1 MALIYFIKHKILRK
15 VDDILLKGIKFNL
28 LVPYPAGNKGHG
40 MIQESFIHYNKNVLH
55 YVKAGNGKHPLLVFH
70 GFGQDHTLYVPLLKS
85 LSKKYTLYI
94 VDLFFH
100 GKSEWNE
107 DEQPLKKST
116 WNNILQVL
124 FQEQHI
130 TSFSILA
137 YSLGGKFALATIE
150 AYHQQIK
157 EVFLLAP
164 DGIKTSFWYS
174 LATYPRIFRN
184 FFKSMILHHERFLMI
199 AHKLNQFNLADK
211 GLIRFADFQMNSEA
225 KRKRVYY
232 SWVVFRH
239 LTFDLKKIAGLINQH
254 HIELTLVVGKYDK
267 VIRAENMHRL
277 LKHVHHYRL
286 EILES
291 GHTGLI
297 HESLGFLNTA
307 LLW

>member
-1 MALIYFIKHKILRK
+1 MRTQNLRTA
-15 VDDILLKGIKFNL
+15 VDCGLWTKFN
-28 LVPYPAGNKGHG
+28 
-40 MIQESFIHYNKNVLH
+40 MIQESFIHHHNNLLH

-100 GKSEWNE
+100 GKSEWNDGE
-107 DEQPLKKST
+107 IPLQKST
-116 WNNILQVL
+116 WKSIVESLL
-124 FQEQHI
+124 KDQHI
-130 TSFSILA
+130 ETFSILA

-150 AYHQQIK
+150 SFPGRVS

-174 LATYPRIFRN
+174 LATYPPFLRK
-184 FFKSMILHHERFLMI
+184 FFKSMIFRHERFLKM
-199 AHKLNQFNLADK
+199 ANKLGQYKLADP
-211 GLIRFADFQMNSEA
+211 GLIRFADYQMNTET

-239 LTFDLKKIAGLINQH
+239 LTFDLREIARLINENN
-254 HIELTLVVGKYDK
+254 IRLTMIAGKYDK
-267 VIRAENMHRL
+267 VIRPENMHRL
-277 LKHVHHYRL
+277 LKHVRDYKF

-297 HESLGFLNTA
+297 QESLY
-307 LLW
+307 LLMED

>member
-1 MALIYFIKHKILRK
+1 MT
-15 VDDILLKGIKFNL
+15 
-28 LVPYPAGNKGHG
+28 
-40 MIQESFIHYNKNVLH
+40 QESFIHYHRSLLH
-55 YVKAGNGKHPLLVFH
+55 YVKAGNGKQVLLVFH
-70 GFGQDHTLYVPLLKS
+70 GFGQDHTLYLPLLRS

-107 DEQPLKKST
+107 GEQPLKKST
-116 WNNILQVL
+116 WTNILQVL

-150 AYHQQIK
+150 AYPTLIK
-157 EVFLLAP
+157 EVYLLAP

-174 LATYPRIFRN
+174 LATYPKGLRK
-184 FFKSMILHHERFLMI
+184 FFKSMIFRHDRFVMI
-199 AHKLNQFNLADK
+199 ANKLNQLNLVDK
-211 GLIRFADFQMNSEA
+211 GLIRFADYQMNSEA

-232 SWVVFRH
+232 SWVVFRY
-239 LTFDLKKIAGLINQH
+239 LTFDLKKIGALINENN
-254 HIELTLVVGKYDK
+254 IKLTMVVGKYDK
-267 VIRAENMHRL
+267 VIRPENMNRL
-277 LKHVHHYRL
+277 LKHVRDYRL

-297 HESLGFLNTA
+297 QESLY
-307 LLW
+307 LLI

>member
-1 MALIYFIKHKILRK
+1 
-15 VDDILLKGIKFNL
+15 
-28 LVPYPAGNKGHG
+28 
-40 MIQESFIHYNKNVLH
+40 MIQESFIHYHKNLLH
-55 YVKAGNGKHPLLVFH
+55 YVKAGNGKDPLLVFH

-107 DEQPLKKST
+107 GELPLQKST
-116 WNNILQVL
+116 WKNILRVL
-124 FQEQHI
+124 LQEQHI

-150 AYHQQIK
+150 AYPKQIK

-174 LATYPRIFRN
+174 LATYPNAMRK
-184 FFKSMILHHERFLMI
+184 FFKSMIFRHERFLTI
-199 AHKLNQFNLADK
+199 AGKLNQLNWVDK
-211 GLIRFADFQMNSEA
+211 GLIRFADYQMNSEA

-232 SWVVFRH
+232 SWVVFRY
-239 LTFDLKKIAGLINQH
+239 LTFDLKKIADVINQNN
-254 HIELTLVVGKYDK
+254 IGLTMVVGKYDK
-267 VIRAENMHRL
+267 VIRAENMQRL
-277 LKHVHHYRL
+277 LKHVRDYRL

-297 HESLGFLNTA
+297 QESLD
-307 LLW
+307 LLMEE

>member
-1 MALIYFIKHKILRK
+1 
-15 VDDILLKGIKFNL
+15 
-28 LVPYPAGNKGHG
+28 
-40 MIQESFIHYNKNVLH
+40 MIQESFIHYHKNLLH
-55 YVKAGNGKHPLLVFH
+55 YVKAGNGKEPLLVFH

-107 DEQPLKKST
+107 GEKPLQKSEWT
-116 WNNILQVL
+116 NILQVL

-130 TSFSILA
+130 SFFSILA

-150 AYHQQIK
+150 AYPQQVR
-157 EVFLLAP
+157 EVYLLAP

-174 LATYPRIFRN
+174 LATYPKGLRK
-184 FFKSMILHHERFLMI
+184 FFKSMILRHDRFLMI
-199 AHKLNQFNLADK
+199 ANRLNKLDLVDK
-211 GLIRFADFQMNSEA
+211 GLIRFADYQMNSEA

-239 LTFDLKKIAGLINQH
+239 LKFDLKKIAGLINKNN
-254 HIELTLVVGKYDK
+254 IRLTMVVGKYDK
-267 VIRAENMHRL
+267 VIRPENMNRL
-277 LKHVHHYRL
+277 LKHVRDYRL
-286 EILES
+286 EIVES

-297 HESLGFLNTA
+297 HESLY
-307 LLW
+307 LLMEE